1 MTSNEKNNK
10 ITQICALM
18 LDPYDVSP
26 GQRFRIEQW
35 EPFLKKENITIDYFS
50 FTDDK
55 LREVI
60 YKEGHLAAKIKE
72 LFKANL
78 RRFGHSL
85 KAKNY
90 DAVFL
95 YRAASMVGPAWM
107 EKFLRWRE
115 IPIIF
120 DFDDAIFFTDTAK
133 ANKKFAWAKFSSSKT
148 ADICRLSTSVTVGNS
163 YLAEYAEKF
172 NEQVFVV
179 PTSIDTD
186 KYQPTAKK
194 DSDSSRVIVGWTG
207 SSTSQYH
214 LEEFESVLAEL
225 LKERDVEIRIVSNR
239 EPSFTKVPYVWR
251 AWSAETE
258 VEEIAQIDIGIM
270 PTPDDEWSRGKCALK
285 ALQYMSL
292 GIPAICTDMGANRD
306 VVKNGENGFLAKT
319 NEEWLTAFKTLIDDA
334 ALRRKLGDEARKTV
348 VENYSMKRCAE
359 LFSAAV
365 KATLQNKNSKKVL
378 SVNV

>member
-1 MTSNEKNNK
+1 MTSNQENK
-10 ITQICALM
+10 TTHICALM

-35 EPFLKKENITIDYFS
+35 EPFLKQDNITIDYFS

-60 YKEGHLAAKIKE
+60 YKEGHLGAKIKE

-78 RRFGHSL
+78 RRVGHAL
-85 KAKNY
+85 RAKNY

-95 YRAASMVGPAWM
+95 YRAASMVGPAWI

-133 ANKKFAWAKFSSSKT
+133 ANRRFAWAKFSGSKT

-163 YLAEYAEKF
+163 YLADYAKKH

-179 PTSIDTD
+179 PTSIDTN

-194 DSDSSRVIVGWTG
+194 NSSNSRVVVGWTG

-214 LEEFESVLAEL
+214 LEQFEQVLAEL
-225 LKERDVEIRIVSNR
+225 LKERDVEIRVVSNR
-239 EPSFTKVPYVWR
+239 EPVFTKVPFVWR
-251 AWSAETE
+251 SWSAETE

-319 NEEWLTAFKTLIDDA
+319 NEEWLTAFKCLIDDA
-334 ALRRKLGDEARKTV
+334 ALRRKLGDAARKTV
-348 VENYSMKRCAE
+348 VEDYSMERCAE
-359 LFSAAV
+359 LFTAAV
-365 KATLQNKNSKKVL
+365 KATLLNKTNKKVL
-378 SVNV
+378 SKNV

>member
-1 MTSNEKNNK
+1 MLKTNPKEIK
-10 ITQICALM
+10 ICALM

-55 LREVI
+55 LRDVI

-72 LFKANL
+72 LLKANL
-78 RRFGHSL
+78 RRLKHTL

-107 EKFLRWRE
+107 EKLLRWRDV
-115 IPIIF
+115 PIIF
-120 DFDDAIFFTDTAK
+120 DFDDAIFFTDTSK
-133 ANKKFAWAKFSSSKT
+133 ANKRFAWAKFSGKT

-163 YLAEYAEKF
+163 YLADYAKKY
-172 NEQVFVV
+172 NKQVFVV

-186 KYQPTAKK
+186 KYQPAAKK
-194 DSDSSRVIVGWTG
+194 RSDRARVVVGWTG

-214 LEEFESVLAEL
+214 LEEFEPVLAEL
-225 LKERDVEIRIVSNR
+225 LKERDVEIRVVSNR
-239 EPSFTKVPYVWR
+239 EPTFTTVPFVWR

-306 VVKNGENGFLAKT
+306 VVKNGVNGFLAKSS
-319 NEEWLTAFKTLIDDA
+319 EEWLTAFKALIDDPL
-334 ALRRKLGDEARKTV
+334 LRRKLGDEARRTV
-348 VENYSMKRCAE
+348 VENYSMESCAA
-359 LFSAAV
+359 LFSEAV
-365 KATLQNKNSKKVL
+365 KATVQNKNNKKVL
-378 SVNV
+378 SANV